1 MPDRI
6 PTFKPPWVNRKPRQ
20 RVHRDQREAGYGRKA
35 WKLARAA
42 ALVRDAYQ
50 CRAPGCGAI
59 VTGRNAHVD
68 HIIRKRDGG
77 TDDLGNLQTLCRSC
91 HGKKTVQEEHGGSI
105 RGGRWS
111 SHPAWMPRACIPVTL
126 VCGPPAS
133 GKSRYVDMH
142 KGETDL
148 VVDLDVIASRLAGTG
163 LHSWGMEWLGPA
175 VRERNEMLA
184 GLHKPEAKRH
194 ARAWLIAMEPEAKWR
209 QWWVDTLGCSQVVV
223 IATPAHVCDARLM
236 TDPDRAS
243 RAMMAAQWW
252 KQYTPM
258 SGEIRVDG

>member
-1 MPDRI
+1 VPDRI

-35 WKLARAA
+35 WKLARAQR
-42 ALVRDAYQ
+42 LVMDDYQ
-50 CRAPGCGAI
+50 CQHCGA
-59 VTGRNAHVD
+59 VVHGREAHVD
-68 HIIRKRDGG
+68 HVVSKADGG
-77 TDDLGNLQTLCRSC
+77 SDLMDNLRTLCRPC
-91 HGKKTVQEEHGGSI
+91 HARRTVTHEQGGSI
-105 RGGRWS
+105 RGGKWS
-111 SHPAWMPRACIPVTL
+111 SHPSWMPRACIPVTL

-142 KGETDL
+142 KGEADL
-148 VVDLDVIASRLAGTG
+148 VIDLDVIASGLAGTG

-175 VRERNEMLA
+175 VRERNEILA

-223 IATPAHVCDARLM
+223 IETPAHVCDARLM
-236 TDPDRAS
+236 TDPDRAG
-243 RAMMAAQWW
+243 RALVASQWW
-252 KQYTPM
+252 KQYTPRH
-258 SGEIRVDG
+258 GDIRC